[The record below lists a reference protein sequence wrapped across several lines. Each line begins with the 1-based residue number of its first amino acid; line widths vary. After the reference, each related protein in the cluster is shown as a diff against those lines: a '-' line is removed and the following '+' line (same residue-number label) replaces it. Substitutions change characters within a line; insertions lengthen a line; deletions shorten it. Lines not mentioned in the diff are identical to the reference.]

1 MVTAERCSQRRTW
14 RKNRHPETQ
23 DPPRA
28 GERIFSERK
37 PILTRGGS
45 NTDCSE
51 HCSEHCGEHEIGS
64 SGEDHGEPLSKPCA
78 STTTR
83 PGKTEFRE
91 GNLAEIPDLETH
103 PTKIF

>member
-1 MVTAERCSQRRTW
+1 MTSPNSKRSQRATSNLAIKLSNLKFSRLCVTMVTTERCSSQRRSW

-51 HCSEHCGEHEIGS
+51 HCSEHCGEHEFGS
-64 SGEDHGEPLSKPCA
+64 SSEDHSETLSKP
-78 STTTR
+78 
-83 PGKTEFRE
+83 
-91 GNLAEIPDLETH
+91 
-103 PTKIF
+103 